1 MTDLD
6 SYERPDA
13 AVLTKLE
20 RLVEHLSEEVS
31 QWRHRALKAE
41 SDLKATRGKGKRK
54 GSSGPEVLEAR
65 QRVVDLEVENQALR
79 QRIEAA
85 KTRVQTMSGRLAFL
99 ERASEDGAA

>member
-1 MTDLD
+1 MSDLD

-13 AVLTKLE
+13 IVLTKLE
-20 RLVEHLSEEVS
+20 RLVERLSEEVS
-31 QWRHRALKAE
+31 QWRHRALRAE
-41 SDLKATRGKGKRK
+41 SDVKATRGKGK

-65 QRVVDLEVENQALR
+65 RRVVDLEVENQALR

-85 KTRVQTMSGRLAFL
+85 KTKVQTMSGRLAFL

>member
-1 MTDLD
+1 MSDLD
-6 SYERPDA
+6 SYERADA
-13 AVLTKLE
+13 VVLTKLE
-20 RLVEHLSEEVS
+20 RLVESLSDEVS

-41 SDLKATRGKGKRK
+41 SDLVGTKGKRK
-54 GSSGPEVLEAR
+54 GSSGPAVLKAR

>member
-1 MTDLD
+1 MSDLD

-13 AVLTKLE
+13 VVLTKLE
-20 RLVEHLSEEVS
+20 RLVERLSDEVS

-41 SDLKATRGKGKRK
+41 SDLEGTKGKRK
-54 GSSGPEVLEAR
+54 KGLSGPAVLAAR

>member
-1 MTDLD
+1 MSDLD

-13 AVLTKLE
+13 VVLTKLE
-20 RLVEHLSEEVS
+20 RLVERLSDEVS

-41 SDLKATRGKGKRK
+41 SDLVGTKGKRK
-54 GSSGPEVLEAR
+54 GSSGPAVLQAR
-65 QRVVDLEVENQALR
+65 QRVVELEVENQALL

>member
-1 MTDLD
+1 MSDLD

-20 RLVEHLSEEVS
+20 RLVERLSDEVS

-41 SDLKATRGKGKRK
+41 GDLKATKGKGK
-54 GSSGPEVLEAR
+54 GASSPEVLEVH
-65 QRVVDLEVENQALR
+65 QRVVALEVENQALR

-85 KTRVQTMSGRLAFL
+85 KTKVQTMSGRLAFL

>member
-1 MTDLD
+1 MSDLD

-20 RLVEHLSEEVS
+20 RLVERLSDEVS

-41 SDLKATRGKGKRK
+41 SDLKATRGKGKT
-54 GSSGPEVLEAR
+54 SSGPEVLEAR

-79 QRIEAA
+79 QRIETA
-85 KTRVQTMSGRLAFL
+85 KTKVQTMSGRLAFL